1 MPKLSKARKAIVATV
16 LFAGSVLVFAGAVQ
30 EPAAPTKPAPQSAT
44 STKSPITQ
52 QGSLRPV
59 GFDPH
64 AREFFR
70 LIWGVDSLSVK
81 SVESGEMIRFSYL
94 VLDAD
99 KAKLLND
106 KKLNPVLLDERARA
120 SLVIPTLEKVGQL
133 RQTSTPEAGRAYWM
147 VFSNKGNVVKP
158 GDLVSVVI
166 GKFRVDRL
174 VVQ

>member
-1 MPKLSKARKAIVATV
+1 
-16 LFAGSVLVFAGAVQ
+16 
-30 EPAAPTKPAPQSAT
+30 
-44 STKSPITQ
+44 
-52 QGSLRPV
+52 
-59 GFDPH
+59 
-64 AREFFR
+64 
-70 LIWGVDSLSVK
+70 
-81 SVESGEMIRFSYL
+81 